1 MDWFRR
7 NSACFGSVL
16 FRGTLP
22 PQPEELRGLA
32 SAGVQAT
39 AAPPRADTFWGLDLE
54 HPLWGKAE
62 LVALRGMDPVEP
74 LLIEHDRRLSPA
86 EKDLARLGEA
96 HLGLRLRGARDQIL
110 RDRKNLLRFL
120 RAVMGG
126 DGVVA
131 LDATAQAFWSR
142 EALDDELRHDA
153 DLDIEALF
161 TLHAV
166 TPDEGTRVA
175 WLHSH
180 GLGEIGYFDFDVL
193 EPSDDVM
200 GAASDVLRAI
210 AFAIV
215 EGALTPSGGAFE
227 AMRPGGRF
235 EAVPVAAFNARADA
249 RARALRDDGD
259 GSHSRDRVVLCEPR
273 GGVLTRW
280 LRGVQPSRFLSRA
293 LTEQP
298 LINFSVSASILMA
311 QRARQTYSRLRELRD
326 EFSDLPLP
334 TLVKLGYEVD
344 GGGENELEHL
354 WFEVHELHDQEI
366 DATLLNTPFDIA
378 AMHAGQRG
386 RHPIGRLTAW
396 SILTPFGTIGP
407 HQTSALRWL
416 RERRHE
422 VKAPPA

>member
-7 NSACFGSVL
+7 TSECFGSVL

-22 PQPEELRGLA
+22 PRPEELRGLDSA
-32 SAGVQAT
+32 SVQAT
-39 AAPPRADTFWGLDLE
+39 AAPAREDTFWALDLE
-54 HPLWGKAE
+54 HPQWGKAE
-62 LVALRGMDPVEP
+62 LVAFRGMEPVEP
-74 LLIEHDRRLSPA
+74 LLVEHDRRLSPA
-86 EKDLARLGEA
+86 EKAQALLGEA
-96 HLGLRLRGARDQIL
+96 HLGLRLRGTRDQIL

-120 RAVMGG
+120 RAVMGD

-142 EALDDELRHDA
+142 EALDDELGHDA

-166 TPDEGTRVA
+166 TPDEGTRVG

-193 EPSDDVM
+193 EPSDEVM

-215 EGALTPSGGAFE
+215 EGALTASGSFE

-259 GSHSRDRVVLCEPR
+259 SSHARDRVVLCEPR
-273 GGVLTRW
+273 GGPLTRW
-280 LRGVQPSRFLSRA
+280 LRGVQPSRFLSRP

-298 LINFSVSASILMA
+298 LINFSTSASLLMA
-311 QRARQTYSRLRELRD
+311 ERARKTYSRLRALRD

-344 GGGENELEHL
+344 GRGAAELEHL
-354 WFEVHELHDQEI
+354 WFEVHDLHDGEI
-366 DATLLNTPFDIA
+366 DATLINTPFNIA
-378 AMHAGQRG
+378 HMHEGDRG
-386 RHPIGRLTAW
+386 RHPIRRLTAW
-396 SILTPFGTIGP
+396 SIMTPFGLIAP

-416 RERRHE
+416 RERRDE
-422 VKAPPA
+422 VKARLA